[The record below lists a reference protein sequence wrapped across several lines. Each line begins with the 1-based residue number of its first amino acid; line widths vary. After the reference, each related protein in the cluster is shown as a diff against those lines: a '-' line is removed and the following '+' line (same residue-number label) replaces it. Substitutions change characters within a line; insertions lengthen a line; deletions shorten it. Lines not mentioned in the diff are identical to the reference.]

1 MAWRGGTRA
10 DAYSAGREH
19 ALAGPVGDSQAAA
32 KVQMAKRDAAIEQF
46 ARERGDQLGGLP
58 DWFRP
63 GDLRSDVRVQADDL
77 QVRALHDVRDQGAR
91 GLDGHA
97 ELGAVMAGRD
107 VRMAERIHVG
117 IDPHRH
123 ARAGPV
129 GRGHGFDPLDL
140 ARRLR
145 VDRLHAQLDSQG
157 QLRLGLADA
166 GEHDLVG
173 REPRAEGDLD
183 LSAGVRI
190 GVQPEAVQQPAD
202 GQCGIRLQGV
212 VALMRV
218 GLERAVERTGP
229 LRQNVAAVDMD
240 RRPRRA
246 CDLVERHAVAGED
259 AILDVEA
266 GHRTQHCIRL
276 RRVPA
281 IIAGSPAP
289 MAPDHSP
296 ASSSEID
303 VLIAR
308 CLDGDQTA
316 WEQVVRQHWR
326 KVFNLAYKF
335 VGRHDEAE
343 DLTQDIFVKIFKAL
357 HTFDRR
363 ANFQTW
369 LISISRNLCIDH
381 YRSVRKERETIA
393 REVDPAVLAPASH
406 DRGPYAALE
415 QRDLRQLIS
424 RALSALPQPL
434 RQAVTL
440 RDLQDFSYQEI
451 ADRLGLPEGTVK
463 SRINRGR
470 LELARQLRRLQSAKP
485 ADRSVRRGG
494 SA

>member
-1 MAWRGGTRA
+1 
-10 DAYSAGREH
+10 
-19 ALAGPVGDSQAAA
+19 
-32 KVQMAKRDAAIEQF
+32 
-46 ARERGDQLGGLP
+46 
-58 DWFRP
+58 
-63 GDLRSDVRVQADDL
+63 
-77 QVRALHDVRDQGAR
+77 
-91 GLDGHA
+91 
-97 ELGAVMAGRD
+97 
-107 VRMAERIHVG
+107 
-117 IDPHRH
+117 
-123 ARAGPV
+123 
-129 GRGHGFDPLDL
+129 
-140 ARRLR
+140 
-145 VDRLHAQLDSQG
+145 
-157 QLRLGLADA
+157 
-166 GEHDLVG
+166 
-173 REPRAEGDLD
+173 
-183 LSAGVRI
+183 
-190 GVQPEAVQQPAD
+190 
-202 GQCGIRLQGV
+202 
-212 VALMRV
+212 
-218 GLERAVERTGP
+218 
-229 LRQNVAAVDMD
+229 
-240 RRPRRA
+240 
-246 CDLVERHAVAGED
+246 
-259 AILDVEA
+259 
-266 GHRTQHCIRL
+266 
-276 RRVPA
+276 
-281 IIAGSPAP
+281 

-415 QRDLRQLIS
+415 QRDLRELIS

-470 LELARQLRRLQSAKP
+470 LELARQLRRLLSAKP